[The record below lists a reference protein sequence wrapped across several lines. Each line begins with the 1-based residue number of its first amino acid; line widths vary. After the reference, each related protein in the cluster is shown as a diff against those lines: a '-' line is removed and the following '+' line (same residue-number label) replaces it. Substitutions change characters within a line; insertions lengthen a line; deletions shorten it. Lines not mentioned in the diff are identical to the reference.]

1 MSQPAPQFAPA
12 EAASAPTFSAAQ
24 GALAAQARN
33 LLDHVAMT
41 EAGPRRIGRL
51 RSYDGLMLEATG
63 LDKPVGSG
71 ARIIDADGHVA
82 RAEVVGFRGNNTL
95 LMALGADAAHASG
108 ARVEPDASSS
118 MVEVGPGLLGRVVDA
133 LGQPLDGLGPV
144 PATDKWPL
152 AGKPCNPLNRARV
165 TEPFDIGVRG
175 VNALLTAGVGQR
187 IAIVAGSGVGKS
199 VLMGQ
204 MLNGAEADVIVVG
217 LIGER
222 SREVSDFLATKL
234 NGPVRQKSVVV
245 AVPADHAPLL
255 RLRAAMRATAIAED
269 FRARGL
275 KVLLLI
281 DSLTRVA
288 HAQREIG
295 LSLGEPPT
303 VKGYPP
309 SALGLIPR
317 LCERAGADSE
327 TGGSITALYTVLAD
341 GDDTDDPIVDAARA
355 IVDGHII
362 LTRGL
367 AEQGVYPA
375 IDVGKSLSRVMSD
388 IAAPDHMA
396 SAQMLR
402 RLWSA
407 YEDNRDLILMGAYAP
422 GSDALID
429 EAIVRRP
436 EILAFL
442 RQAPGERVGF
452 DDSVA
457 ILNAM
462 MGG

>member
-1 MSQPAPQFAPA
+1 M
-12 EAASAPTFSAAQ
+12 TTLLDR
-24 GALAAQARN
+24 GRD
-33 LLDHVAMT
+33 LLDHVRVGET
-41 EAGPRRIGRL
+41 GPRVVGRL
-51 RSYDGLMLEATG
+51 AAYDGLMLEATG
-63 LDKPVGSG
+63 FTRPIGAG
-71 ARIIDADGHVA
+71 ARIVSGDNQVS
-82 RAEVVGFRGNNTL
+82 RAEVVGFRGNRTL
-95 LMALGADAAHASG
+95 LMALDGAAAHANG
-108 ARVEPDASSS
+108 ARVEPDASSN
-118 MVEVGPGLLGRVVDA
+118 MVEVGPALLGRVVDG
-133 LGQPLDGLGPV
+133 LGNPLDGLGPV
-144 PATDKWPL
+144 GAVDKWPL
-152 AGKPCNPLNRARV
+152 HGIQDNPLARARV
-165 TEPFDIGVRG
+165 TQPFDTGVRA
-175 VNALLTAGVGQR
+175 VNAMLTAGVGQR

-204 MLNGAEADVIVVG
+204 MIAGADADVIVVG

-234 NGPVRQKSVVV
+234 PPEVRRKAVVV

-275 KVLLLI
+275 KVLLLL

-309 SALGLIPR
+309 SALGLIPK
-317 LCERAGADSE
+317 LVERAGADAV

-341 GDDTDDPIVDAARA
+341 GDDTNDPIVDAARA

-362 LTRGL
+362 LSRGL

-375 IDVGKSLSRVMSD
+375 IDIGKSLSRVMAD
-388 IAAPDHMA
+388 IVTPAHAQAAA
-396 SAQMLR
+396 AFR

-407 YEDNRDLILMGAYAP
+407 FEENRDLILMGAYAP
-422 GSDALID
+422 GNDPLID

-436 EILAFL
+436 ELLDFL
-442 RQAPGERVGF
+442 TQPQAERAPY
-452 DDSVA
+452 DASVA
-457 ILNAM
+457 ALTGLMAS
-462 MGG
+462 